1 MKKYVD
7 TRANTSNVAAGLL
20 VLTSA
25 SMLLGLE
32 VLDSLV
38 STCTHVDNK
47 TPRSSLPPC
56 NAGKK
61 QPCKVFRSPSPPCL
75 VQAPFHAPKALHGAS
90 KSQNMWQG
98 AEPKTVSLAACDSWS
113 VGVCHLLYGLISVVS
128 PALSIIALA
137 KWILPKQISYW
148 IPATVGTSHSYTVI
162 IPVLHAQR
170 VLHICERCVR
180 QPGDLAKVSQ
190 TPRSLETVA
199 TDFTSE
205 TSEDMSW
212 NY

>member
-1 MKKYVD
+1 MWIIKHQDRHYHLA
-7 TRANTSNVAAGLL
+7 TREKN
-20 VLTSA
+20 
-25 SMLLGLE
+25 
-32 VLDSLV
+32 
-38 STCTHVDNK
+38 
-47 TPRSSLPPC
+47 R
-56 NAGKK
+56 
-61 QPCKVFRSPSPPCL
+61 PCKVFRSPSPPCL

>member
-56 NAGKK
+56 NAGKNR
-61 QPCKVFRSPSPPCL
+61 PCKVFRSPSPPCL

-113 VGVCHLLYGLISVVS
+113 VGVCHLLYGLISVVN
-128 PALSIIALA
+128 PALSIIALS
-137 KWILPKQISYW
+137 KWILPNQVFYW
-148 IPATVGTSHSYTVI
+148 IPAAVGTSRSYNNSHPSCYNNSFL
-162 IPVLHAQR
+162 PVK
-170 VLHICERCVR
+170 